1 MMEGQYFMVC
11 AAVTLSVSASQIRR
25 VGEMS
30 IKLFN
35 RDRAPDVEY
44 VVQMIEDT
52 VDGLNVDATIV
63 VEKGDLYNQPEWL
76 SKSMFLQDFKYPE
89 SLSERLGIEIAHH
102 VSLSSRRLLIRE
114 LGIE

>member
-1 MMEGQYFMVC
+1 MVC

-25 VGEMS
+25 VGEMN
-30 IKLFN
+30 IKSFN
-35 RDRAPDVEY
+35 RDRAPDVDY

-52 VDGLNVDATIV
+52 VDGLNTDATIV

-76 SKSMFLQDFKYPE
+76 SKIMFSQDLKYPE

-102 VSLSSRRLLIRE
+102 VSLSSRRLLIRKF
-114 LGIE
+114 GIE